1 MESAKEAY
9 AVFVKT
15 ATMLSKELDLT
26 EWHIEYKHEAFDT
39 KKAST
44 FHIDIMQR
52 TATLTLNTSV
62 TDKDTAK
69 REATEAVCLILMAN
83 IMYIK
88 IFK

>member
-15 ATMLSKELDLT
+15 ATMLSKEFDLT
-26 EWHIEYKHEAFDT
+26 EWHMEYKHETFDT
-39 KKAST
+39 EKASA

-52 TATLTLNTSV
+52 KATLALNTSV

-69 REATEAVCLILMAN
+69 REATEAACVILMAN
-83 IMYIK
+83 MMYLK